1 MKTNPQIK
9 IRNLIF
15 DIGDVLLDYRW
26 RDMLIGHGMSPE
38 RAEYLGTHMFA
49 NPYWSIYDYGAEP
62 EEVIVRGL
70 QLIYPEYRDELAWFI
85 ENADQ
90 MPVERPAVCERIRE
104 LKEKGYRIYLLS
116 NYPERLFKLHTKHS
130 PFMQMIDGAVISYE
144 VHMVKPERR
153 IYQYLLD
160 KYDLKAEECAFFE
173 DRLPNVEAARRL
185 GIDAHQVTSEAELL
199 ELLKSF

>member
-1 MKTNPQIK
+1 M

-15 DIGDVLLDYRW
+15 DVGGVLLGYRW
-26 RDMLIGHGMSPE
+26 KDMLLEHGLDEE

-62 EEVIVRGL
+62 EEVILRGL
-70 QLIYPEYRDELAWFI
+70 QLIYPDYRDDLAWFI

-90 MPVERPAVCERIRE
+90 MPVERPAVCERARE

-116 NYPERLFKLHTKHS
+116 NYPERLFKLHTASS
-130 PFMQMIDGAVISYE
+130 PFMELIDGAVISYE

-173 DRLPNVEAARRL
+173 DRPANVEAARRI
-185 GIDAHQVTSEAELL
+185 GIEAYQVKSEAELL
-199 ELLKSF
+199 ALLEAF

>member
-1 MKTNPQIK
+1 M

-15 DIGDVLLDYRW
+15 DVGGVLLGYRW
-26 RDMLIGHGMSPE
+26 KDMLLEHGLDEE

-70 QLIYPEYRDELAWFI
+70 QLIYPEYREELAWFI

-90 MPVERPAVCERIRE
+90 MPVERPAVCERVRI

-116 NYPERLFKLHTKHS
+116 NYPERLFKLHTAAS
-130 PFMQMIDGAVISYE
+130 PFMDLIDGAVISYE

-173 DRLPNVEAARRL
+173 DRPANVEAARRV
-185 GIDAHQVTSEAELL
+185 GIEAYQIGSEVELL
-199 ELLKSF
+199 ALLEML